1 MTTLTILLAII
12 IVSGSAVAV
21 LFRRMVT
28 RKHQ

>member
-1 MTTLTILLAII
+1 MATLTILLAII